1 MRVFAATGG
10 AKPDAGKAV
19 VMELI
24 QLMIGGVASGCI
36 YGLVALGFV
45 LIYKATEGVN
55 FAQGDMM
62 MLGAFVALGLV
73 NSEYGAIAFVPGVI
87 MAAAIMGGV
96 GYGIDR
102 LVVRR
107 IFGQPQFALVILTIA
122 MGFVLRFV
130 AGTIWGF
137 SPLVLETPFA
147 GQRVQFA
154 GLIIGYEDIVTI
166 LVTALLTLSLW
177 AFFAKTRIGLAAQ
190 AASQNQMAA
199 YIVGVPVHRINSIIW
214 GLSGAVSTIA
224 GVLYASK
231 GAIDPN
237 IGLLGIKAFAAAVIG
252 GFGSLPGALLGGIL
266 IGVVEPVAAR
276 YLPGGISQMSPYIIM
291 LAVLVTRPNGLFAQ
305 FHAKKV

>member
-1 MRVFAATGG
+1 M
-10 AKPDAGKAV
+10 D
-19 VMELI
+19 LI
-24 QLMIGGVASGCI
+24 QLLIGGVASGCI

-62 MLGAFVALGLV
+62 MLGAFIALGFV
-73 NSEYGAIAFVPGVI
+73 NSDHLGLAFIPGVVL
-87 MAAAIMGGV
+87 AAALMGGV

-102 LVVRR
+102 FVVRQ

-122 MGFVLRFV
+122 LGFILRFI
-130 AGTIWGF
+130 AGSIWGY
-137 SPLVLETPFA
+137 SPLVLETPYA
-147 GQRVQFA
+147 GQSVPLGRINISVA
-154 GLIIGYEDIVTI
+154 DIVTI
-166 LVTALLTLSLW
+166 LVTGVLTLALW
-177 AFFAKTRIGLAAQ
+177 GFFAYTRTGLAAQ

-199 YIVGVPVHRINSIIW
+199 YIVGVPVRRINSVIW
-214 GLSGAVSTIA
+214 GLSGVVATIA
-224 GVLYASK
+224 GVLFASK

-237 IGLLGIKAFAAAVIG
+237 VGLLGIKAFAAAVIG

-266 IGVVEPVAAR
+266 IGVVEPLAAR

-305 FHAKKV
+305 MHAKKV